1 MFRHQLLI
9 DAMLKW
15 KTLDYEEIDLLLS
28 KKSLEALQKYRE
40 DNEKKRKQATGKDF
54 SSWLDLGQVW
64 ARRTVTWGASYRWSA
79 SLYCPMRNSDQMTI
93 GKTHHTLRGVMIFN
107 DYLIELHFWSTFK
120 LF

>member
-40 DNEKKRKQATGKDF
+40 DNEKKRKQATGKIF
-54 SSWLDLGQVW
+54 HFGSIWVGFAGRMAV
-64 ARRTVTWGASYRWSA
+64 RGGFI
-79 SLYCPMRNSDQMTI
+79 I
-93 GKTHHTLRGVMIFN
+93 GPVKHFEEVITCRYIPLQ
-107 DYLIELHFWSTFK
+107 FWSILSTPEFVIT
-120 LF
+120 

>member
-40 DNEKKRKQATGKDF
+40 DNEKKRKQATGKIF
-54 SSWLDLGQVW
+54 HFGSIWVRF
-64 ARRTVTWGASYRWSA
+64 RRTVASKPWSVVKLDAFSRWSTA
-79 SLYCPMRNSDQMTI
+79 SSEIRA
-93 GKTHHTLRGVMIFN
+93 K
-107 DYLIELHFWSTFK
+107 
-120 LF
+120 

>member
-40 DNEKKRKQATGKDF
+40 DNEKKRKQATGKIFHFGSIWVGFTGRLAVRGGLIFGPVKHLKEVLTCRYITPLQFWSIF
-54 SSWLDLGQVW
+54 SS
-64 ARRTVTWGASYRWSA
+64 S
-79 SLYCPMRNSDQMTI
+79 
-93 GKTHHTLRGVMIFN
+93 
-107 DYLIELHFWSTFK
+107 
-120 LF
+120 